1 MRGGRRTG
9 RGRAPGCAL
18 LALLLAACGE
28 PPSASLQ
35 VPGAAAV
42 GTFTIGGD
50 WPSYGRDLAG
60 TRYSP
65 LREVN
70 PTNVDELRQAWAYPL
85 GGGSAASGSEFTP
98 LVVAGVLYVA
108 AADRVVALHAHSGE
122 ELWRHALAQGT
133 PSRRGLGYWGDGDG
147 DGGGEG
153 APRIF
158 VTAGRRLLALEA
170 ATGQPVAAFGTA
182 GELELPASYNAAPTV
197 FEDLVIVGSQSRPGG
212 LRAFDARTGAARWT
226 FEASGLSLPSPFFTV
241 DVDRAL
247 LYAVVAG
254 PEEDAYYGGGR
265 GTDHELANAIV
276 ALDVRTGERR
286 WHFQTVH
293 HDLWDYDLMAPPALL
308 EASIGGARV
317 PVLAQAAPTGYVYV
331 LDRVTGAPVFGVAEV
346 PVPTSDVP
354 GERAA
359 PTQPIPVKPAPL
371 ARVSFL
377 PEDLVTAADTTPQHA
392 AACRALRDRYGARNL
407 GPFTPYGYQAPGAAA
422 RATAVFPGG
431 LGGAGFGGVA
441 TEPRAGLVFVNTTS
455 VGDLAWLERNDADR
469 AAAQTGDGTRRARLP
484 YRRVGALD
492 RMDTRFAMSDAPLDN
507 AAVASGSDLW
517 PCQKPPW
524 GELAAVAVASGEV
537 LWRVPLG
544 VTEQLPEARRRT
556 GRPNV
561 GGALATAAGLVFIGA
576 SNDRRFR
583 AFEAR
588 TGRELW
594 TTELPRS
601 AHAAPITYLGTD
613 GKQYVAI
620 VAAGAL
626 SIDDSGAAD
635 AQSLIA
641 YALP

>member
-1 MRGGRRTG
+1 MRGGRSEG
-9 RGRAPGCAL
+9 WGRALGCAL
-18 LALLLAACGE
+18 PPLLLAACGE
-28 PPSASLQ
+28 SPSAPIQ

-42 GTFTIGGD
+42 GAFTIGGD

-60 TRYSP
+60 TRFSP
-65 LREVN
+65 LRELN
-70 PTNVDELRQAWAYPL
+70 PINVDELRQAWAYPL
-85 GGGSAASGSEFTP
+85 GGGAASGGSELTP
-98 LVVAGVLYVA
+98 LVVAGVLYAA
-108 AADRVVALHAHSGE
+108 AADRVVALRAHSGE
-122 ELWRHALAQGT
+122 ELWRHVLKYGA
-133 PSRRGLGYWGDGDG
+133 PSRRGLAYWGADDVG
-147 DGGGEG
+147 
-153 APRIF
+153 PRIF

-170 ATGQPVAAFGTA
+170 GSGQPAAAFGTA
-182 GELELPASYNAAPTV
+182 GEIPLPASYNAAPTV

-212 LRAFDARTGAARWT
+212 LRAFDARTGTLRWT
-226 FEASGLSLPSPFFTV
+226 FEVDGLSLPSPFFTI

-265 GTDHELANAIV
+265 GTDSELANAIV

-293 HDLWDYDLMAPPALL
+293 HDLWDYDLVAPPALL
-308 EASIGGARV
+308 EATIGGARV

-331 LDRVTGAPVFGVAEV
+331 LNRVTGAPVFGVAEV
-346 PVPTSDVP
+346 PVPTSEVP

-359 PTQPIPVKPAPL
+359 PTQPIPVKPPPL

-377 PEDLVTAADTTPQHA
+377 PEDLVTAIDTTPQHA

-407 GPFTPYGYQAPGAAA
+407 GPFTPYGYQEPGAPA

-441 TEPRAGLVFVNTTS
+441 TEPRAGLVFVNMTS
-455 VGDLAWLERNDADR
+455 AGDLAWLERNGADR
-469 AAAQTGDGTRRARLP
+469 AAAQTGDGSRRARLP

-492 RMDTRFAMSDAPLDN
+492 RMDTRFAMSDAPLEK
-507 AAVASGSDLW
+507 AAAASGSDLW

-583 AFEAR
+583 AFDAR

-601 AHAAPITYLGTD
+601 AHAAPITYLGAD

-626 SIDDSGAAD
+626 AIDDPGAAD
-635 AQSLIA
+635 AQALIA